1 MPIVMD
7 VAGSG
12 MGLNSILIFEK
23 SIPLLAVP
31 EVLAD
36 PNTFEFAQKA
46 IIPISAES
54 KMSVF
59 E

>member
-1 MPIVMD
+1 MPIVID
-7 VAGSG
+7 IAGSG
-12 MGLNSILIFEK
+12 VGMNSILIFEK
-23 SIPLLAVP
+23 SIPLFAVP

-36 PNTFEFAQKA
+36 PNTFEFAQNA

-54 KMSVF
+54 KVSVF